1 MTTTHTHALRSRAIR
16 PDVGGAEDGLFYA
29 IVIAGGES
37 PRVFRTARSLRLMED
52 WCYVSG
58 YTLLAYGA
66 VDVMWVNPEWTIEW
80 LPLPAGEDPTSW
92 LN

>member
-1 MTTTHTHALRSRAIR
+1 MTTTPYPQIHAIQTDIGS
-16 PDVGGAEDGLFYA
+16 AEDGLFYA
-29 IVIAGGES
+29 VVVAGGES
-37 PRVFRTARSLRLMED
+37 PRVFRTGRSLRLMED
-52 WCYVSG
+52 WCYLSG

-66 VDVMWVNPEWTIEW
+66 VDAMWVNPEWTIEW